1 MAVVTLLTTSLVLG
15 LAGPARAEAAYPV
28 LKNGASGSNVTSLQ
42 YLLGSKGFSTPPDGR
57 FGTGTKDAVLDFQ
70 EDAGLVADGVA
81 GPKTFEQLVTTLREG
96 DEGMA
101 VQALQVQL
109 DKHGSDLATDGDF
122 GPVTTAAVKDFQA
135 REGLQTDGVVGP
147 VTWRHLLG
155 SGGSDAPPGTDY
167 PSLSDEQLANA
178 RTILG
183 VAKGA
188 DVPERGMVVSIATV
202 MQESK
207 MINIDYGDRDSIG
220 LFQQRTSQG
229 WGSLEEIGDPV
240 LSSKAFFGVATHTSN
255 PGLLDIEGWED
266 LSITRAAD
274 AVQRSCCPDA
284 YAQWEDLA
292 REVVANL
299 KDESPVID

>member
-1 MAVVTLLTTSLVLG
+1 MAVIALFAASLVG
-15 LAGPARAEAAYPV
+15 LTSSPAHAASYPV

-42 YLLGSKGFSTPPDGR
+42 HLLGAKGFSTPPDGK
-57 FGTGTKDAVLDFQ
+57 FGTGTKDAVVAFQ
-70 EDAGLVADGVA
+70 KDAGLSADGVA
-81 GPKTFEQLVTTLREG
+81 GPKTFEKLVTTLKEG
-96 DEGMA
+96 AKGQA

-109 DKHGSDLATDGDF
+109 NKHGHNLVTDGSF
-122 GPVTTAAVKDFQA
+122 GAKTTEAVKAFQSKK
-135 REGLQTDGVVGP
+135 GLTVDGVAGP
-147 VTWRHLLG
+147 ITWQHLLD
-155 SGGSDAPPGTDY
+155 SGGSDTPPGTDY
-167 PSLSDEQLANA
+167 PSLSDEQLENA

-188 DVPERGMVVSIATV
+188 GVPERGMVVAIATV

-207 MINIDYGDRDSIG
+207 MLNIDYGDRDSIG

-240 LSSKAFFGVATHTSN
+240 KSSKAFFGVASHTNN
-255 PGLLDIEGWED
+255 PGLLDISGWENM
-266 LSITRAAD
+266 SITRAAD

-292 REVVANL
+292 YEVVDKQ
-299 KDESPVID
+299 KDASPVID